1 VPGLSALLS
10 RGVLSRKNGGKGEF
24 QMSDNALQEKYRS
37 KIRTAEEAVRMIKSG
52 QRVFVGSSC
61 GEPQH
66 LVNALMDNANH
77 FLDVEI
83 VRLLSLESSLLAL
96 LADEHK
102 GHRFHVRSIYQGSDY
117 TRGLRAN
124 RRFITPITLSA
135 VPGLF
140 KKGLLP
146 LHVALIQVSPPD
158 NNGWMSLGISVDVTL
173 AAAQSAATVIAQ
185 VNPRMPRIPGHSF
198 VHMDEVDWIVEKEED
213 LLSAFDLPQYDSAG
227 EIADIT
233 ANLIDDGATL
243 QLGLAELSGPIAR
256 ALASKNDLGVHT
268 EILSD
273 DLMELQS
280 AGIVT
285 NRLKGQNEGK
295 LLASGAIGSKDL
307 YQSLHN
313 NPAIEFR
320 PSDYIN
326 HPISISQNQNMVAV
340 NFARTMDLSGQVYAD
355 ALPQNHFSGVTGM
368 FDFVMGASM
377 SPGGKSIIVIPARSI
392 DGKTSRIHLNTGGG
406 SIVIPK
412 GYVSYVVS
420 EFGMANLLGKNIE
433 ERAMAMISLAHPDFR
448 NELFDGAQE
457 AGLID
462 RNRTLNESLF
472 GVYPARM
479 EEARKFGGQKVTF
492 RPAKPVDDRLIQEH
506 FYQME
511 EKDVQARF
519 FGTRRS
525 FFREDM
531 EGLAQVDYINNL
543 SIVAVTGEAG
553 FEKIIGLGEYVLEQG
568 TVVEI
573 AFSVSKGWQ
582 GKGIA
587 GVLLEKITEAAREK
601 GFTELVAYTL
611 PTNIGMI
618 KLFKKL
624 PYRTETAIEDNTVIL
639 KCSFEK

>member
-1 VPGLSALLS
+1 MKSPDLS
-10 RGVLSRKNGGKGEF
+10 GNY
-24 QMSDNALQEKYRS
+24 QS
-37 KIRTAEEAVRMIKSG
+37 KLRTADEAVRMIGSG
-52 QRVFVGSSC
+52 QRVFIGSSC

-66 LVNALMDNANH
+66 LINALMDNADRY
-77 FLDVEI
+77 LDVEI

-96 LADEHK
+96 MADEYR
-102 GHRFHVRSIYQGSDY
+102 GRRFHVRSIYQGSDY
-117 TRGLRAN
+117 TKGLRAN

-146 LHVALIQVSPPD
+146 LHFALIQVSSPD
-158 NNGWMSLGISVDVTL
+158 DNGWMSLGISVDVTL
-173 AAAQSAATVIAQ
+173 AAAQTAATVIAQ
-185 VNPRMPRIPGHSF
+185 VNPNMPRIPGHSF
-198 VHMDEVDWIVEKEED
+198 IHLNEVDVIVEKEED
-213 LLSAFDLPQYDSAG
+213 LLSAFTLPDYESAD

-233 ANLIDDGATL
+233 AGLIDDGATL

-256 ALASKNDLGVHT
+256 ALAEKNDLGVHT

-273 DLMELQS
+273 DLMALLSE
-280 AGIVT
+280 GVVT
-285 NRLKGQNEGK
+285 NRFKGQNEGK
-295 LLASGAIGSKDL
+295 LLASGAIGSQKL

-313 NPAIEFR
+313 NAAIEFR

-326 HPISISQNQNMVAV
+326 HPIIISQNHNMVAV

-368 FDFVMGASM
+368 LEFVMGAGM
-377 SPGGKSIIVIPARSI
+377 SSGGKSIIVIPARSI
-392 DGKTSRIHLNTGGG
+392 DGRTSRINMNTDEG

-412 GYVSYVVS
+412 GYVSFVVS

-433 ERAMAMISLAHPDFR
+433 ERAMAMIGLAHPDFR
-448 NELFDGAQE
+448 DELFESAQD

-462 RNRTLNESLF
+462 GNRTLNESLF

-479 EEARKFGGQKVTF
+479 EETRKINGQMVTF

-506 FYQME
+506 YYRMDQ
-511 EKDVQARF
+511 KDVQARF

-531 EGLAQVDYINNL
+531 EGLAQVYYINNL
-543 SIVAVTGEAG
+543 SVVAVTGEVG
-553 FEKIIGLGEYVLEQG
+553 FEEIIGLGEYALAQG
-568 TVVEI
+568 AVAEV
-573 AFSVSKGWQ
+573 AFSVSTEWQ
-582 GKGIA
+582 GNGIA
-587 GVLLEKITEAAREK
+587 SVILEKITEAAREK
-601 GFTELVAYTL
+601 GFTNLVAYTRS
-611 PTNIGMI
+611 TNIGMI

-624 PYRTETAIEDNTVIL
+624 PYKTETIIENDTVVL
-639 KCSFEK
+639 KCSFENK

>member
-1 VPGLSALLS
+1 MNN
-10 RGVLSRKNGGKGEF
+10 KT
-24 QMSDNALQEKYRS
+24 LQEQYKL
-37 KIRTAEEAVRMIKSG
+37 KLRTADEAVRMIRAG
-52 QRVFVGSSC
+52 QRVFIGSSG

-66 LVNALMDNANH
+66 LVNALMDNANY

-83 VRLLSLESSLLAL
+83 VRLLSLEGSLLAL
-96 LADEHK
+96 MADEHR
-102 GHRFHVRSIYQGSDY
+102 GHRFHIRSIYQGSDQ
-117 TRGLRAN
+117 TKGLRAN
-124 RRFITPITLSA
+124 RRFITPMTLSA
-135 VPGLF
+135 VPELF

-146 LHVALIQVSPPD
+146 LHFALIQVSPPD
-158 NNGWMSLGISVDVTL
+158 DNGWMSLGISVDVTL
-173 AAAQSAATVIAQ
+173 SAAQSAATVIAQ
-185 VNPRMPRIPGHSF
+185 VNPNMPRIPGHSF
-198 VHMDEVDWIVEKEED
+198 IHLNEVDGIVEKEED
-213 LLSAFDLPQYDSAG
+213 LLNTFNLPDYESASA
-227 EIADIT
+227 IADIT
-233 ANLIDDGATL
+233 ANLIDDGSTL

-256 ALASKNDLGVHT
+256 ALAKKRDLGVHT

-273 DLMELQS
+273 DLMELLS
-280 AGIVT
+280 SGVVT

-295 LLASGAIGSKDL
+295 LLASGAIGSKKL

-313 NPAIEFR
+313 NAAIEFR

-326 HPISISQNQNMVAV
+326 HPAIISQNHKMVAV

-368 FDFVMGASM
+368 LDFVIGTGM

-392 DGKTSRIHLNTGGG
+392 DGKTSRINMNTNEG

-420 EFGMANLLGKNIE
+420 EFGMINLLGKNIE

-462 RNRTLNESLF
+462 RNRTLRESLF

-479 EEARKFGGQKVTF
+479 EETREFDGQKVTF
-492 RPAKPVDDRLIQEH
+492 RPTKPVDDRLIQEH
-506 FYQME
+506 FYTMD
-511 EKDVQARF
+511 EKDVRARF
-519 FGTRRS
+519 FGARRS

-531 EGLAQVDYINNL
+531 EGMVQVDYINNL
-543 SIVAVTGEAG
+543 SLVAVTGEVG
-553 FEKIIGLGEYVLEQG
+553 FEKIIGLGVYALAQG
-568 TVVEI
+568 AMAEV
-573 AFSVSKGWQ
+573 AFSVSQEWQ

-587 GVLLEKITEAAREK
+587 GVLLSKIAEAAREK
-601 GFTELVAYTL
+601 GFTDLVAYTQS
-611 PTNIGMI
+611 TNIGMI

-624 PYRTETAIEDNTVIL
+624 PYKTETIIEDGTVVL
-639 KCSFEK
+639 RCSFQK